1 MRLFVEK
8 PLCKFQMLT
17 YTIAMS
23 DLDETLI
30 MQGLDAMYILLKIW
44 VDLMIDLT
52 MLELMGVFVP
62 SIM

>member
-1 MRLFVEK
+1 
-8 PLCKFQMLT
+8 MLT
-17 YTIAMS
+17 YIIAMS

-30 MQGLDAMYILLKIW
+30 MQGLDAMHILLKIW

-52 MLELMGVFVP
+52 MLELMGVFVS

>member
-1 MRLFVEK
+1 
-8 PLCKFQMLT
+8 MLT

-30 MQGLDAMYILLKIW
+30 MQDLDAMHILLKMW

-52 MLELMGVFVP
+52 MLELIGVFVP